1 MRSKFK
7 WIFTLLLAL
16 SIQFSFAQEKTV
28 TGVVSDN
35 TGPLP
40 GANIVVKGTTR
51 SAQTDF
57 DGKYSIK
64 AKQGE
69 VLVISFTGYNNS
81 TLTVGAAN
89 NYNVSLKEQ
98 SVKLEEVVVEGYR
111 STTKARTVLAQQ
123 TVSSKTIENRP
134 NATFI
139 QTLQGQVAGLNITS
153 GSGQPGTGS
162 SVVIRGNGS
171 INGNTDPLYVIDGIP
186 TNASNF
192 RSINPSD
199 IESATV
205 LKDAAATAIY
215 GNRGSGGVIVIKTK
229 RGGTGDT
236 KTRYRFSTNTGYTE
250 LQTPQYSLAD
260 SRDLLTLER
269 AYGVGQGN
277 NNPLT
282 GLPYTDAEIAAFSIN
297 TDWVNYFFRK
307 AKSTDY
313 QLSIESSGKNL
324 NSYTSV
330 SVLDQEGI
338 LINTGLKRF
347 TLRNNLSGKSNDDK
361 FTYSTNISLGFS
373 KSQQATGLGTG
384 GINQNYVLGATLGA
398 PYLSPSEYTG
408 SQQLLDLY
416 NGSGG
421 SLLYTPL
428 MLIDKS
434 RTFSNDTDEIRMS
447 AGADLSYEIFKNVTA
462 KSRTS
467 FENIETR
474 LVQWQLPISFT
485 QLLFLNPAA
494 DFRGQETI
502 SQRREFRFNQLWQ
515 LGWAKTYAEKHTF
528 SVLGNAEYYGSQVDA
543 DSQLQQGLN
552 PATFVP
558 GSGSGYLADIAAH
571 DFYGVLSSSVTR
583 LKYSLISYFG
593 VFDYDFND
601 KYGFVGTYRYDGTAR
616 FAKDYRWGDF
626 WSVAGRWNINKE
638 NFMKNSGFQV
648 LKLRASYGETG
659 NERVL
664 AGTEWAG
671 LNPAQYRDT
680 YANSAAVG
688 GQYNGAASFSINL
701 GADNLQWETTTQ
713 WNIGLDFEFFR
724 NRARGTID
732 YYNRLTTDLLNSEP
746 ISSISGQTEIL
757 RNSAIELTN
766 RGIEVS
772 LAYDVV
778 RNENFKF
785 TVRANGS
792 KNNNVVN
799 GITANDGKIIDPL
812 SITQNG
818 GQIDEFYVIPY
829 AGVNPANG
837 NLLFIAADG
846 SLTETPSVDNDRRA
860 TGKSSAPIYQGG
872 FGFDLDYKG
881 FFATTNF
888 TFVQDVTRFDYDLDG
903 LYDPGQLGQFVV
915 TDDLLNAWTPTNTN
929 TNVPS
934 LNASNLGAAANSD
947 RFLKD
952 ASYVRLRFLQVGY
965 RVPKKFIDK
974 TFISALSFYLQGE
987 NLYTWTKWQ
996 GFDAES
1002 YRSADQGQYPTPRI
1016 VTFGVDLKF

>member
-7 WIFTLLLAL
+7 WIYTLLLAL
-16 SIQFSFAQEKTV
+16 IMQFSFAQEKTV
-28 TGVVSDN
+28 TGVVSDK

-51 SAQTDF
+51 TAQTDF
-57 DGKYSIK
+57 DGKYTIK

-69 VLVISFTGYNNS
+69 VLVFTFTGYDN
-81 TLTVGAAN
+81 TTITVGASN
-89 NYNVSLKEQ
+89 SYKISLKEQ

-111 STTKARTVLAQQ
+111 NTTKARTVLAQQ

-134 NATFI
+134 NASFI

-215 GNRGSGGVIVIKTK
+215 GNRGAGGVIVIKTK
-229 RGGTGDT
+229 RGGTGDA
-236 KTRYRFSTNTGYTE
+236 KISYRFSTNTGYTE

-260 SRDLLTLER
+260 SRELLTLER
-269 AYGVGQGN
+269 SYQVGQGN

-347 TLRNNLSGKSNDDK
+347 TLRNNLSGKSNNDK

-416 NGSGG
+416 NASG

-434 RTFSNDTDEIRMS
+434 RTFSSDTDEIRMS

-467 FENIETR
+467 FENIQTR

-485 QLLFLNPAA
+485 QLLFLNPEA
-494 DFRGQETI
+494 DFRGVEI
-502 SQRREFRFNQLWQ
+502 INQRREFRFNQLWQ

-543 DSQLQQGLN
+543 DFQEQRGLD
-552 PATFVP
+552 PLTFVP
-558 GSGSGYLADIAAH
+558 GSGSGYLGDIAAH
-571 DFYGVLSSSVTR
+571 DFYGVFNSGALR
-583 LKYSLISYFG
+583 QKFSLISYFG

-616 FAKDYRWGDF
+616 FAEDYRWGDF

-671 LNPAQYRDT
+671 LNPAQYKDVYQT
-680 YANSAAVG
+680 NAAIG
-688 GQYNGAASFSINL
+688 GQYNGASSYAFNL
-701 GADNLQWETTTQ
+701 GADDLQWETTTQ

-746 ISSISGQTEIL
+746 VSPLTGQTEIL

-799 GITANDGKIIDPL
+799 GITANDGKIIDVL

-846 SLTETPSVDNDRRA
+846 SLTETPSVDTDRRA

-872 FGFDLDYKG
+872 FGIDLDYQG

-888 TFVQDVTRFDYDLDG
+888 TFVKDVTRFDYDLDG

-934 LNASNLGAAANSD
+934 LNASNLGAAGNSD

-952 ASYVRLRFLQVGY
+952 ASYLRLRFLQVGY

-974 TFISALSFYLQGE
+974 TFISALSFYVQGE

-1002 YRSADQGQYPTPRI
+1002 FRGADQGQYPTPRI
-1016 VTFGVDLKF
+1016 VSFGVDLKF

>member
-7 WIFTLLLAL
+7 WIFTLLMAL
-16 SIQFSFAQEKTV
+16 SMQFSFAQEKTV
-28 TGVVSDN
+28 TGVVSDK

-64 AKQGE
+64 AKAGE

-81 TLTVGAAN
+81 SVTVGAAN
-89 NYNVSLKEQ
+89 NYVVTLTDGI
-98 SVKLEEVVVEGYR
+98 KLEEVVVEGYR
-111 STTKARTVLAQQ
+111 NTTKGRTVLAQQ
-123 TVSSKTIENRP
+123 TVSAKTIENRP

-153 GSGQPGTGS
+153 GSGQPGSGS
-162 SVVIRGNGS
+162 SVVIRGAGS
-171 INGNTDPLYVIDGIP
+171 ISGNTDPLYVIDGIP

-229 RGGTGDT
+229 RGGTGEA
-236 KTRYRFSTNTGYTE
+236 KTSFRFSTNTGYTE
-250 LQTPQYSLAD
+250 LQSPQYSLTN
-260 SRDLLTLER
+260 SKELLTLER
-269 AYGVGQGN
+269 AYGVGQGF
-277 NNPLT
+277 NNPVT
-282 GLPYTDAEIAAFSIN
+282 GAPYTDAEIAAYGVN

-313 QLSIESSGKNL
+313 QLSVESSGKNL

-347 TLRNNLSGKSNDDK
+347 TLRNNLSGKSNNDK

-373 KSQQATGLGTG
+373 KSQQASNLGTG
-384 GINQNYVLGATLGA
+384 NINQNYVLGATLGA
-398 PYLSPSEYTG
+398 PYIGPGEYTG

-416 NGSGG
+416 NNSGG

-434 RTFSNDTDEIRMS
+434 ATFSSDTDEIRMS
-447 AGADLSYEIFKNVTA
+447 AGADVSYEIFKNVTG

-474 LVQWQLPISFT
+474 LVQWQQPISFNSF
-485 QLLFLNPAA
+485 LFLNP
-494 DFRGQETI
+494 GQEFGGTEAI
-502 SQRREFRFNQLWQ
+502 NYRREFRFNQLWQ
-515 LGWAKTYAEKHTF
+515 LGWAKTYAEKHSF

-543 DSQLQQGLN
+543 DNQFQRGLN

-558 GSGSGYLADIAAH
+558 GTGSGYLADIAAH
-571 DFYGVLSSSVTR
+571 DFYGPTGSASR
-583 LKYSLISYFG
+583 LKYNLISYFG

-601 KYGFVGTYRYDGTAR
+601 KYGVVGTYRYDGTSR
-616 FAKDYRWGDF
+616 FGTDYRWGNF

-638 NFMKNSGFQV
+638 EFMKNSGFQV

-659 NERVL
+659 NERIE
-664 AGTEWAG
+664 AGTEWIG
-671 LNPAQYRDT
+671 TNPAYFLDT
-680 YANSAAVG
+680 YSNNATVT
-688 GQYNGAASFSINL
+688 GQYNGAASFNFNL
-701 GADNLQWETTTQ
+701 GAADLQWETTTQ
-713 WNIGLDFEFFR
+713 WNIGLDFEFFK

-732 YYNRLTTDLLNSEP
+732 YYNRLTTDLLNVEP
-746 ISSISGQTEIL
+746 ISPITGQPSINK
-757 RNSAIELTN
+757 NSDIELTN

-778 RNENFKF
+778 RNDNFKF
-785 TVRANGS
+785 TLRGNVS
-792 KNNNVVN
+792 KNNNEVN
-799 GITANDGKIIDPL
+799 NIQDNNGQIVGAL

-818 GQIDEFYVIPY
+818 GQLNEFYVYPY

-837 NLLFIAADG
+837 NLLFTAADG
-846 SLTETPSVDNDRRA
+846 SLTETPSVDTDRRA
-860 TGKSSAPIYQGG
+860 TGKSSTPIYQGG
-872 FGFDLDYKG
+872 FGLDLDYKG

-888 TFVQDVTRFDYDLDG
+888 TFVKDVTRFDYDLDG

-934 LNASNLGAAANSD
+934 LNASNLGAAGSSD

-965 RVPKKFIDK
+965 RLPKQFIDK
-974 TFISALSFYLQGE
+974 TFMSALSFYVQGE

-1002 YRSADQGQYPTPRI
+1002 PRGNDQGQYPTPRI
-1016 VTFGVDLKF
+1016 FTFGMDLKF

>member
-28 TGVVSDN
+28 TGIVSDN

-64 AKQGE
+64 VKQGE

-111 STTKARTVLAQQ
+111 NTTKGRTVLAQQ

-134 NATFI
+134 NASFI

-153 GSGQPGTGS
+153 GSGQPGSGS
-162 SVVIRGNGS
+162 SVVIRGSGS

-215 GNRGSGGVIVIKTK
+215 GNRGAGGVIVIKTK

-260 SRDLLTLER
+260 SRELLTLER

-347 TLRNNLSGKSNDDK
+347 TLRNNLSGKSNNDK

-373 KSQQATGLGTG
+373 KSQQATNLGTG
-384 GINQNYVLGATLGA
+384 AINQNYVLGATLGA

-408 SQQLLDLY
+408 SEQLFELY
-416 NGSGG
+416 DNSGG

-434 RTFSNDTDEIRMS
+434 RTFSSDTDEIRMS

-467 FENIETR
+467 FENIQTR
-474 LVQWQLPISFT
+474 LVQWQQPISFNSFV
-485 QLLFLNPAA
+485 FLNP
-494 DFRGQETI
+494 GQEFGGTEAI
-502 SQRREFRFNQLWQ
+502 NQRREFRFNQLWQ

-543 DSQLQQGLN
+543 DNQTQRGLN

-558 GSGSGYLADIAAH
+558 GSGAGYLADITAH
-571 DFYGVLSSSVTR
+571 DFYGPIGSASR

-680 YANSAAVG
+680 YQNNATVG
-688 GQYNGAASFSINL
+688 GQYNGAASFSLNL
-701 GADNLQWETTTQ
+701 GADDLQWETTTQ

-746 ISSISGQTEIL
+746 VSPVTGQTEIL

-792 KNNNVVN
+792 KNNNEVN

-846 SLTETPSVDNDRRA
+846 SLTETPSVDTDRRA

-888 TFVQDVTRFDYDLDG
+888 TFVKDVTRFDYDLDG

-934 LNASNLGAAANSD
+934 LNASNLGAAGNSD

-965 RVPKKFIDK
+965 KVPKKFIDK
-974 TFISALSFYLQGE
+974 TFISALSFYVQGE

-1002 YRSADQGQYPTPRI
+1002 FRGADQGQYPTPRI
-1016 VTFGVDLKF
+1016 VSFGVDLKF